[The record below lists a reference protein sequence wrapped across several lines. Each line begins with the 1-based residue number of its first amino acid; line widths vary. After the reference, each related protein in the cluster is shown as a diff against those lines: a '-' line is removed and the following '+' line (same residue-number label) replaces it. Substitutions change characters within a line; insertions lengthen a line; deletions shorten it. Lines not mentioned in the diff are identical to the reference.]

1 MKIQLALD
9 RIDLESAKGIAKEAR
24 DYVDIIEV
32 GTSLIKDYGKKSVSF
47 IKENFED
54 KLILADVKTCDEG
67 EYEFKAMFEAGA
79 DIATVMGNSPIE
91 TIKICYDVSKEYN
104 KDIMIDLME
113 TSESKIEELK
123 KFHNAIFFIHL
134 PKDNKYGSLID
145 NFNKNSDLYKGIKRI
160 ALGGSVTEEI
170 LKDILLI
177 NPEILVIG
185 SAITKSSDVGL
196 AAKRFKELVGDE
208 ISGSVKQN
216 IKWSK

>member
-9 RIDLESAKGIAKEAR
+9 RIDLERAKNIAEEAQ

-47 IKENFED
+47 IKENFKD
-54 KLILADVKTCDEG
+54 KIILADVKTCDEG

-79 DIATVMGNSPIE
+79 DIATVMGNAPIE
-91 TIKICYDVSKEYN
+91 TIETCYDVSKKYN

-113 TSESKIEELK
+113 TDKEKIENLK
-123 KFHNAIFFIHL
+123 KFGNAIFFIHL
-134 PKDNKYGSLID
+134 PKDNKHGSLID
-145 NFNKNSDLYKGIKRI
+145 NFNRNSDLYKGMKRI

-170 LKDILLI
+170 LKDILVI

-185 SAITKSSDVGL
+185 SAITKSSNIGL
-196 AAKRFKELVGDE
+196 AAKKFKELV
-208 ISGSVKQN
+208 
-216 IKWSK
+216 